1 MNNKEKYIIYVAKK
15 CDKIKEELI
24 DKLDT
29 ENTDKVFELLVL
41 TRGLAVNIIEQYIT
55 NKSELNQIGRKIKK
69 YYDITGKNEE
79 ALTELFKSRTSA
91 NKVYLEMLITLGK
104 NLWLLLDLW
113 EVHGGNFEKLCNIC
127 NISHKKGLELT
138 KKLEGYSFT
147 KSIFIANLDYKNKG
161 DFIEETPDAP
171 LTICIMRYMMNQI
184 SNAKEGKKAAHKAFV
199 DVFGLHEGS
208 ETDESQKGV

>member
-15 CDKIKEELI
+15 CDKIKEKLT
-24 DKLDT
+24 DKLD
-29 ENTDKVFELLVL
+29 TDKVFELLVL

-127 NISHKKGLELT
+127 NISHKKRLELT
-138 KKLEGYSFT
+138 KKLEGYSFA

-184 SNAKEGKKAAHKAFV
+184 SNTEEGKKAARKAFV